1 MPLISRLKER
11 REKLQAQLDRW
22 IARGFRGGGKGTSND
37 ATSKE
42 TADKV
47 SEIADLSRTIAEQ
60 ETKKKDVEGP

>member
-22 IARGFRGGGKGTSND
+22 IARGFQGGGKGASND
-37 ATSKE
+37 ATPKE

-47 SEIADLSRTIAEQ
+47 SEIADLSRAIADREA
-60 ETKKKDVEGP
+60 KKKDT